1 MSLLDRSLKP
11 AVRQLVIDGLIV
23 RADLGI
29 EVAEGHRGNRRD
41 LFVAY
46 QRGFDPLGTGDGR
59 HCEQRL
65 WPLVSHFFTPSMVGR
80 VDARRP
86 RWKAGARQTDVPV
99 IV

>member
-29 EVAEGHRGNRRD
+29 EVAAGHRGNRRD
-41 LFVAY
+41 LFVAD

-59 HCEQRL
+59 HCEQGQGEEEGEQPL
-65 WPLVSHFFTPSMVGR
+65 WPLVSLFLLLLWLG
-80 VDARRP
+80 
-86 RWKAGARQTDVPV
+86 G
-99 IV
+99 